1 MDTDVTLKVLFQ
13 KYASDLLG
21 LTGDEGAAA
30 LSADAVELQ
39 AVKRAVDCV
48 VKLRRGTEVYY
59 RHIEFQARPA
69 ADMAER
75 CFRYNSQL
83 LLQLGAP
90 VLTTVV
96 YLFPPGP
103 RESELVYRV
112 VVGGKE
118 INAWRFGVGRLWEVE
133 AAEALASGAPG
144 LLALVPMMSGGDR
157 LEVIERAA
165 RSIERALP
173 EERGSDAERILLLLA
188 ARRYTVEELARII
201 GRERM
206 LDDILSESSI
216 YQWMV
221 AKGELKGKLNA
232 ERELC
237 LELVKKHHPA
247 LVETAA
253 TAIAACEDPTRLKT
267 WILSAG
273 DLDDDAFARLLA
285 ATEEHT

>member
-1 MDTDVTLKVLFQ
+1 M
-13 KYASDLLG
+13 
-21 LTGDEGAAA
+21 EG
-30 LSADAVELQ
+30 
-39 AVKRAVDCV
+39 
-48 VKLRRGTEVYY
+48 
-59 RHIEFQARPA
+59 
-69 ADMAER
+69 
-75 CFRYNSQL
+75 
-83 LLQLGAP
+83 
-90 VLTTVV
+90 
-96 YLFPPGP
+96 
-103 RESELVYRV
+103 
-112 VVGGKE
+112 
-118 INAWRFGVGRLWEVE
+118 
-133 AAEALASGAPG
+133 AEALASSAPG

-221 AKGELKGKLNA
+221 AKGELNA
-232 ERELC
+232 ARKVY

-253 TAIAACEDPTRLKT
+253 AAIAACEDPTRLKT

>member
-1 MDTDVTLKVLFQ
+1 MAHLVRRCIEILETAQ
-13 KYASDLLG
+13 
-21 LTGDEGAAA
+21 
-30 LSADAVELQ
+30 
-39 AVKRAVDCV
+39 
-48 VKLRRGTEVYY
+48 RGT
-59 RHIEFQARPA
+59 ARIP
-69 ADMAER
+69 MM
-75 CFRYNSQL
+75 
-83 LLQLGAP
+83 
-90 VLTTVV
+90 
-96 YLFPPGP
+96 PP
-103 RESELVYRV
+103 SE
-112 VVGGKE
+112 E
-118 INAWRFGVGRLWEVE
+118 QSEVE
-133 AAEALASGAPG
+133 AAEALARGAPG

-221 AKGELKGKLNA
+221 AKGELKGELKA

-253 TAIAACEDPTRLKT
+253 AAIAACEDPTRLKT

-273 DLDDDAFARLLA
+273 DLDDEAFARLLA